1 MMTGTAGL
9 ALPGHRTDAKAET
22 DMNKTKYSDI
32 IYSRKGGVA
41 LLTIDRPEKLNAM
54 STTTISE
61 LSRAV
66 MEADADREIRVIVL
80 TGSGGKAFSAG
91 FDIIN
96 VGELSVMESRRLHIR
111 NSALNKALMETGK
124 PVMAAVNGMA
134 LGAGF
139 ETSLLCDLTVA
150 AESATFGMPELAIG
164 AYPGSIAPA
173 LLRHIVGV
181 KKANELLLT
190 CRRIDAREA
199 ARLGLVNEV
208 VPDATLLE
216 RTLHLAGELTGMAPL
231 PLTMFKT
238 RTNGILRSVLE
249 EEINW
254 FAEAQTLVFDS
265 LDFRE
270 GMNALKE
277 KRKPV
282 FRGR

>member
-1 MMTGTAGL
+1 
-9 ALPGHRTDAKAET
+9 
-22 DMNKTKYSDI
+22 
-32 IYSRKGGVA
+32 
-41 LLTIDRPEKLNAM
+41 
-54 STTTISE
+54 
-61 LSRAV
+61 
-66 MEADADREIRVIVL
+66 
-80 TGSGGKAFSAG
+80 
-91 FDIIN
+91 
-96 VGELSVMESRRLHIR
+96 
-111 NSALNKALMETGK
+111 
-124 PVMAAVNGMA
+124 
-134 LGAGF
+134 
-139 ETSLLCDLTVA
+139 
-150 AESATFGMPELAIG
+150 MPELAIG

-216 RTLHLAGELTGMAPL
+216 RTLHLTGRELTGMAPL